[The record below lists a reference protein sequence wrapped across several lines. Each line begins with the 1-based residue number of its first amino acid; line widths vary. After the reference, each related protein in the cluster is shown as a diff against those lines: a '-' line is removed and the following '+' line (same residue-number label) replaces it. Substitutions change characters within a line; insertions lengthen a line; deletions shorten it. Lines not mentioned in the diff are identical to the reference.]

1 MKKKF
6 LIIFVIMLLIP
17 LFYNFKVDANDD
29 NNNTDGE
36 KIKELV
42 TFEGTENVDVKVYDT
57 STNEELGTEF
67 EFVSGM
73 TVRIVA
79 EAKEGYR
86 IFAWSYEFVNKS
98 NGQTFHNYLATTNLN
113 KFSFKP
119 SKPGIFKVHAVE
131 EDKYGVVVLNKLP
144 DENKQYVISIQKV
157 SEGEIVDFPSTNG
170 KGIGLFRKLIKIT
183 NSDYVDYDNTGVYD
197 DLVVYAEYDRQAT
210 TVWTIFKDY
219 YPMFFKGLGKTL
231 LFSVIAVFLSLFLGT
246 AVCLLKMSDVKI
258 INFIASAYIEVI
270 RGVPLLLQLLI
281 VYTVLPNMN
290 YGTFFTTEVIACL
303 LALFINSSAYVA
315 EIFRSGIQAV
325 DKGQT
330 EAARALGLSKWQTL
344 IKVVIP
350 QGIKNCLPSIGNELI
365 MVIKETSLASSV
377 NAAIGELMSVQSQI
391 KADSYIVLEPF
402 IIIAIMYFI
411 VTFSLSKVVR
421 LIERRL
427 ETHD

>member
-6 LIIFVIMLLIP
+6 IILFVIMLLIP
-17 LFYNFKVDANDD
+17 FVSQIKINADSENNDTAKTSYNLNVES
-29 NNNTDGE
+29 GE
-36 KIKELV
+36 GVNI
-42 TFEGTENVDVKVYDT
+42 TITNRDT
-57 STNEELGTEF
+57 GEELENGFSFTEKTP
-67 EFVSGM
+67 VS
-73 TVRIVA
+73 INA
-79 EAKEGYR
+79 EVEDGYR
-86 IFAWSYEFVNKS
+86 IILWTIKYKKLTNAQEVHVVQKTNSLTEF
-98 NGQTFHNYLATTNLN
+98 
-113 KFSFKP
+113 KFSPAQSYTVYIHSAK
-119 SKPGIFKVHAVE
+119 E
-131 EDKYGVVVLNKLP
+131 ENYGVVVLNKVNNYVMKFQEV
-144 DENKQYVISIQKV
+144 ENGGLI
-157 SEGEIVDFPSTNG
+157 DFPSTNG
-170 KGIGLFRKLIKIT
+170 KGIGLYKTLLKIT
-183 NSDYVDYDNTGVYD
+183 EEDFVEYDNTGVYE
-197 DLVVYAEYDRQAT
+197 DLIVYAEYDREAT

-258 INFIASAYIEVI
+258 INFIASAYIEII

-281 VYTVLPNMN
+281 IYTILPNMN

-303 LALFINSSAYVA
+303 LSLFINSSAYVA

-411 VTFSLSKVVR
+411 VTFTLSKVVR

>member
-6 LIIFVIMLLIP
+6 VLVFMLILLIT
-17 LFYNFKVDANDD
+17 FISGFKVSAS
-29 NNNTDGE
+29 
-36 KIKELV
+36 
-42 TFEGTENVDVKVYDT
+42 TENKNEYNVSFELSEGVTVKMYDYA
-57 STNEELGTEF
+57 TNTQLEDEF
-67 EFVSGM
+67 TFSEPIKM
-73 TVRIVA
+73 KIVA
-79 EAKEGYR
+79 EVEEGYR
-86 IFAWSYEFVNKS
+86 IVAWSGEYIKLT
-98 NGQTFHNYLATTNLN
+98 NGKKISQIIPNTIDSLVFTF
-113 KFSFKP
+113 
-119 SKPGIFKVHAVE
+119 
-131 EDKYGVVVLNKLP
+131 
-144 DENKQYVISIQKV
+144 KQSYVIKIFAVKNENFGVISLNYINDNVLSFEEVEK
-157 SEGEIVDFPSTNG
+157 GKIANFPSTNG
-170 KGIGLFRKLIKIT
+170 NGIGLWKTHIKI
-183 NSDYVDYDNTGVYD
+183 SDDNYVEYENTGVYSD
-197 DLVVYAEYDRQAT
+197 ITVYCEYDKEAT
-210 TVWTIFKDY
+210 NVLTIFKDY

-258 INFIASAYIEVI
+258 INFISSAYIEVI

-281 VYTVLPNMN
+281 IYTVLPNMN

-377 NAAIGELMSVQSQI
+377 NTAIGELMSVQSQI

-411 VTFSLSKVVR
+411 VTFSLSKIVR
-421 LIERRL
+421 IIERRL